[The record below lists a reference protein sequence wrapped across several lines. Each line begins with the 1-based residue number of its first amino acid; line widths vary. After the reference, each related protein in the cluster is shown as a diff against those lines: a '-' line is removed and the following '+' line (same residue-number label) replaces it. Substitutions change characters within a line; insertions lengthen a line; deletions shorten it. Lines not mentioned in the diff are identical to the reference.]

1 MNAKAENASSSIDT
15 VKLLLALLI
24 VAAGIAGFY
33 YFETHS
39 TLLRVVGLL
48 AVFGLAAAVALSSN
62 PGRRSW
68 QFVVAARA
76 ELRKVVWPSRQETIQ
91 TTLIVFI
98 MVVIVALILWGFD
111 SLLAYILRTLL
122 G

>member
-1 MNAKAENASSSIDT
+1 MNAKVENASSSVDK
-15 VKLLLALLI
+15 VKLLLALVI

-33 YFETHS
+33 HFEAHS

-48 AVFGLAAAVALSSN
+48 AVFGAATAVTLSSN
-62 PGRRSW
+62 PGKRAW
-68 QFVVAARA
+68 NFAVAARA

-91 TTLIVFI
+91 TTLIVFV
-98 MVVIVALILWGFD
+98 MVLVVALILWGFD
-111 SLLAYILRTLL
+111 SLLAYILRTLI